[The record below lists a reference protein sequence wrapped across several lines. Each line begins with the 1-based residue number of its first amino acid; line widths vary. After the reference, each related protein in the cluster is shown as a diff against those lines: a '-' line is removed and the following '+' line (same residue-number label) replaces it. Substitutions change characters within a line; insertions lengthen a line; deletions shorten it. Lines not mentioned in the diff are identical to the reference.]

1 MLIKPFNP
9 IKEKEI
15 IKINNGYKL
24 HKDGS
29 LSRRRIATNINHNFA
44 RIEEIKI
51 VPKLNKILKTCTF
64 GQFNTP
70 NYIDTISWMGSS
82 IDMESG
88 EIIDF
93 GAYSPIPNTSNY
105 FTSQLLGDYMPQ
117 STIRVKDSDNIYVT
131 NLINSKENLS
141 NYEFLNYTI
150 FGTEEYF
157 QMNYNDIV
165 GILDSFFS
173 QWGFNYPF
181 DSYVIIDTYSK
192 TFTPKFKYLKG
203 MLEESTAFKLFSLY
217 TKSIS
222 RLVDL
227 LSYHSEMS
235 KRKFRI
241 KVFTSAFMSVIRITD
256 LEHKEINLTLT
267 PSASDHFQTI
277 INNCI
282 AEKNFS
288 VSENAECL
296 MGSNAKEISLDMMNS
311 VDYLND
317 LKLF

>member
-1 MLIKPFNP
+1 MLIKPFSP
-9 IKEKEI
+9 IKEKETI
-15 IKINNGYKL
+15 RLSNGYKV

-29 LSRRRIATNINHNFA
+29 LSRRRIATCNNRDFA
-44 RIEEIKI
+44 RVEEIKI
-51 VPKLNKILKTCTF
+51 VPRLGKILKTCTF

-70 NYIDTISWMGSS
+70 NYIDTISWMESS

-88 EIIDF
+88 EIIDY

-117 STIRVKDSDNIYVT
+117 NTIRVKNSDNIYVT
-131 NLINSKENLS
+131 DLINSEDKLS
-141 NYEFLNYTI
+141 NYEFLNYAI
-150 FGTEEYF
+150 FGAEDYL
-157 QMNYNDIV
+157 QMNYNDVI

-192 TFTPKFKYLKG
+192 TFTPRFKYLKG
-203 MLEESTAFKLFSLY
+203 VLDESTALKLFGLY
-217 TKSIS
+217 AKNIS
-222 RLVDL
+222 KLVDL
-227 LSYHSEMS
+227 LSYHSEMN

-241 KVFTSAFMSVIRITD
+241 KVFTNAFMSVIRITD
-256 LEHKEINLTLT
+256 LEHKDINITLT
-267 PSASDHFQTI
+267 PSATDHFQAV

-282 AEKNFS
+282 AEKHFCL
-288 VSENAECL
+288 SENVECL
-296 MGSNAKEISLDMMNS
+296 MGNNAKEISLDMMNS

>member
-1 MLIKPFNP
+1 MLIKPFST
-9 IKEKEI
+9 IKEKEV
-15 IKINNGYKL
+15 IKLNNGYKL

-29 LSRRRIATNINHNFA
+29 LSKKRIATCTEHDFA

-51 VPKLNKILKTCTF
+51 IPKLSKILKTCTY
-64 GQFNTP
+64 GYFNTP
-70 NYIDTISWMGSS
+70 NYIETISWMGSS

-88 EIIDF
+88 EIIDY
-93 GAYSPIPNTSNY
+93 GAYSPIPNINNY
-105 FTSQLLGDYMPQ
+105 YTSQLLGDYMPQ
-117 STIRVKDSDNIYVT
+117 NTIQIKDSDNIYVT
-131 NLINSKENLS
+131 DFINSEDNLS

-150 FGTEEYF
+150 FGAEDYL
-157 QMNYNDIV
+157 QMNYNDII
-165 GILDSFFS
+165 GILDAFFS

-203 MLEESTAFKLFSLY
+203 VLDESVALKLFGLY
-217 TKSIS
+217 AKNIS
-222 RLVDL
+222 KLVDL
-227 LSYHSEMS
+227 ISYHSEMN

-241 KVFTSAFMSVIRITD
+241 KVFTNAFMSVIKITD
-256 LEHKEINLTLT
+256 LEHKEINITLT
-267 PSASDHFQTI
+267 PSASDHFQSI
-277 INNCI
+277 INSCA
-282 AEKNFS
+282 AEKNFI

-296 MGSNAKEISLDMMNS
+296 MGNNAKYISLDMMNS